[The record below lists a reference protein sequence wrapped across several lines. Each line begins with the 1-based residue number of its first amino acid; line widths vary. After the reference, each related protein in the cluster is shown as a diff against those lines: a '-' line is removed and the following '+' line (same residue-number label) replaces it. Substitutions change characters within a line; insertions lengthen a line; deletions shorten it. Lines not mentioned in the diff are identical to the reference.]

1 MSKKRKITPT
11 MDLRLDPEQR
21 MCPAFDAVSVK
32 LFAAPDKDEM
42 GVAVMDNCAEEHMM

>member
-1 MSKKRKITPT
+1 MSKKEKKIPT
-11 MDLRLDPEQR
+11 VDLRLNPEAR
-21 MCPAFDAVSVK
+21 MCPAFDSVSVK